1 MTKGKFSFEYL
12 EIPISSVFFRTVIAY
27 SLVCLEFKFLDFNWL
42 EEISLGLER
51 NKQLS

>member
-1 MTKGKFSFEYL
+1 MTKGKCNLEYL
-12 EIPISSVFFRTVIAY
+12 EIAISSFFFRTVIAY

-42 EEISLGLER
+42 EQKSLGLER